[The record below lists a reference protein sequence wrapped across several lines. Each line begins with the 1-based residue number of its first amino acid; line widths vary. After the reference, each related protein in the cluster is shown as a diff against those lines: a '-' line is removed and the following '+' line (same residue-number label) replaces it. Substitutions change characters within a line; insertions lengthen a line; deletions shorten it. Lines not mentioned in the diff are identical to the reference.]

1 MINLAKTHNY
11 KILKTYNVDE
21 IKAHGDAEFFLDE
34 EVTDRKIKLRRAQ
47 TLLELGVECVDT
59 GCELSGYHFALGEDN
74 GGGIHLDLYAYD
86 HEGDLM
92 MLTIDHI
99 KPKSKGGKN
108 HIKNYQ
114 TMCMRHNHEKSDS
127 YEEE

>member
-1 MINLAKTHNY
+1 M
-11 KILKTYNVDE
+11 
-21 IKAHGDAEFFLDE
+21 DE
-34 EVTDRKIKLRRAQ
+34 EITDRKIKLRRALI
-47 TLLELGVECVDT
+47 LLELGVECVDS
-59 GCELSGYHFALGEDN
+59 GCELSGYHFGLGEDN

-114 TMCMRHNHEKSDS
+114 TMCMLHNHEKSDS